1 MAQHF
6 DLFLTYLSEKGEGTW
21 EELKDAWRWL
31 DGASGEPESQAWIVA
46 RDLEALGHIE
56 VAWEQELA
64 WCAAPPL
71 LTMIPRSGGRV
82 FLAGA
87 RTRHLESQLNH
98 AAERLDLWVDYC
110 EARRGPRTVYIACRS
125 SEQIKELSAV
135 LDVDY
140 TYQVAEQ
147 IVSLLP
153 PLRSYGALDQ
163 EGELPRGLEAERFD
177 VATLSWQPSEERDA
191 PGLYRVRT
199 YSGQLH
205 GLRHATGGWTRVL
218 KELAV
223 YEVLRWSG
231 KSVLRYSEDTGRLVV
246 PVEARLPS
254 LHARAV
260 TLCSGRLP
268 SLTSVTPKPA
278 ESRRRQGHTRRGLG
292 GRHGRGKALL
302 ASDRPKEQHFLN
314 YENVPTSVAERVAAA
329 LEQALQEVA

>member
-1 MAQHF
+1 MAQTF
-6 DLFLTYLSEKGEGTW
+6 DLFLTYLSEKGEGQW
-21 EELKDAWRWL
+21 EELKEAWRWL
-31 DGASGEPESQAWIVA
+31 AGASGEPESQAWIAA

-82 FLAGA
+82 FLTGA
-87 RTRHLESQLNH
+87 RTRHLESQLND
-98 AAERLDLWVDYC
+98 AAEKLDLWVDYC
-110 EARRGPRTVYIACRS
+110 DAQRGPRTVYVACRS
-125 SEQIKELSAV
+125 SEQIKQLSAA
-135 LDVDY
+135 LEVDY

-153 PLRSYGALDQ
+153 QLPSYGSLDQ
-163 EGELPRGLEAERFD
+163 QGELPRGLEAERFD
-177 VATLSWQPSEERDA
+177 VSTVSWEQSEARDA

-199 YSGQLH
+199 YSEQLH
-205 GLRHATGGWTRVL
+205 GLRHPTGSWTRVL
-218 KELAV
+218 KELGV

-231 KSVLRYSEDTGRLVV
+231 KKVLRYSEQTGRLVV

-268 SLTSVTPKPA
+268 SLTSVTPEPA
-278 ESRRRQGHTRRGLG
+278 GSRRKQAPSRRGLG
-292 GRHGRGKALL
+292 GRHGRGKALPPP
-302 ASDRPKEQHFLN
+302 DRPKQQHFLN
-314 YENVPTSVAERVAAA
+314 YENVPASVAERVASA